1 MICWLVGWLVDLLVG
16 WLVGWSVICLE
27 LMKKRSGVL
36 SMCTTDADP
45 RSVELMS
52 SHFLGGL
59 KLRLIQGYQV

>member
-16 WLVGWSVICLE
+16 WLVGWSVSCLE

-52 SHFLGGL
+52 SHFVGGL